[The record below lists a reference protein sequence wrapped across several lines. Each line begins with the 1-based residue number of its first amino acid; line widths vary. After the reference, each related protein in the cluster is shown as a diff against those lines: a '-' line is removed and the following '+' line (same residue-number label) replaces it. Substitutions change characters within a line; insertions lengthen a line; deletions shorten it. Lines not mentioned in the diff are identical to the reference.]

1 MASPEADPEKILLR
15 LTAVS
20 LAVQG
25 LIEVLA
31 RRGQIDLVDLRHMRD
46 FGLRL
51 AADFHDQTDSEVQV
65 SGHRIAD
72 AVNAF
77 WDTLDAPSA
86 HSPGRERG
94 VEHEQ

>member
-1 MASPEADPEKILLR
+1 MAPSADPEVTLLR

-77 WDTLDAPSA
+77 WDNLDAPSA
-86 HSPGRERG
+86 QSPGRERG
-94 VEHEQ
+94 VKSGR

>member
-1 MASPEADPEKILLR
+1 MASSGFHREQTLIR

-31 RRGQIDLVDLRHMRD
+31 RRGQIDLVDLRQMRE
-46 FGLRL
+46 FSLQL
-51 AADFHDQTDSEVQV
+51 AADFQDQEDSEVQV
-65 SGHRIAD
+65 DGHRIED

-86 HSPGRERG
+86 QSPGRERG
-94 VEHEQ
+94 VKR